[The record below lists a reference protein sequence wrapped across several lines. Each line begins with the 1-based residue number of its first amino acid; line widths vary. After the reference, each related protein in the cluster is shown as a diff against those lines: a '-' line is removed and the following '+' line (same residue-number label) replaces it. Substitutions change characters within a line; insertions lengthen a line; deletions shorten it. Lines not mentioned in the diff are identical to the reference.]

1 VTHGPFEERGRPRG
15 ASRRGAAKEVI
26 VARKPAEDYSCATN
40 PNVYANGKVV
50 YNGPVSH
57 LDPPDPEAVTAPLLR
72 IQEVAE
78 ETGLTPR
85 TIRYYEEVGLLAP
98 AARSGGAYRLY
109 DPEDLDRLRFIRGLR
124 DDAGFSLSEI
134 RQLLEDDQA
143 RARNRARFRASQDT
157 AERRALVV
165 DALDRADRQVATLQG
180 KVARLEAMLA
190 EAAERRAH
198 LAGHLTDLDA
208 GREPAHHAPPSG

>member
-1 VTHGPFEERGRPRG
+1 M
-15 ASRRGAAKEVI
+15 
-26 VARKPAEDYSCATN
+26 
-40 PNVYANGKVV
+40 
-50 YNGPVSH
+50 
-57 LDPPDPEAVTAPLLR
+57 TAPLLR
-72 IQEVAE
+72 IQEVAG

-109 DPEDLDRLRFIRGLR
+109 DAEDLERLRFIRGLR

-157 AERRALVV
+157 AERRTLVV
-165 DALDRADRQVATLQG
+165 DALDRADRQVATLQA

-208 GREPAHHAPPSG
+208 GREPAHHPRPTG

>member
-1 VTHGPFEERGRPRG
+1 M
-15 ASRRGAAKEVI
+15 
-26 VARKPAEDYSCATN
+26 
-40 PNVYANGKVV
+40 
-50 YNGPVSH
+50 SH
-57 LDPPDPEAVTAPLLR
+57 LDPPAPQVDTAPLLR
-72 IQEVAE
+72 IREVAE

-109 DPEDLDRLRFIRGLR
+109 DVEDKERLRFIRGLR

-143 RARNRARFRASQDT
+143 RARNRDRFRATQDP

-165 DALDRADRQVATLQG
+165 DALDRADRQVATLRG

-190 EAAERRAH
+190 AAAERRAH
-198 LAGHLTDLDA
+198 LAGHLADLDA
-208 GREPAHHAPPSG
+208 GRKPAHHPRPTG

>member
-1 VTHGPFEERGRPRG
+1 MSRPDRP
-15 ASRRGAAKEVI
+15 
-26 VARKPAEDYSCATN
+26 VADPSLPGVDA
-40 PNVYANGKVV
+40 
-50 YNGPVSH
+50 
-57 LDPPDPEAVTAPLLR
+57 DPPVGDAVAAPLLR

-180 KVARLEAMLA
+180 KVARLELMLA
-190 EAAERRAH
+190 EVASRRAH
-198 LAGHLTDLDA
+198 LAGHLGDLDA
-208 GREPAHHAPPSG
+208 GREPAHHPRPAG